1 MYIIYLEARIS
12 NNFSPII
19 RINIHLRT
27 YNEQLRV
34 TFTIILF
41 FFFFTRRIKYLQLR
55 IVQFLS
61 SLFFPRIQFFFLELS
76 LFTFAPF
83 YHGFSDLSNSILW
96 RGLPCRGSTLASR
109 KPSSGR
115 SDRCDALQGP
125 GDEALNFG
133 ILSICAT

>member
-41 FFFFTRRIKYLQLR
+41 FFFFYAKDKIFTITHRA
-55 IVQFLS
+55 V
-61 SLFFPRIQFFFLELS
+61 SLFS
-76 LFTFAPF
+76 LFPANPVF
-83 YHGFSDLSNSILW
+83 FSRIIFIYFRPVLSWIFRL
-96 RGLPCRGSTLASR
+96 
-109 KPSSGR
+109 
-115 SDRCDALQGP
+115 
-125 GDEALNFG
+125 
-133 ILSICAT
+133 I